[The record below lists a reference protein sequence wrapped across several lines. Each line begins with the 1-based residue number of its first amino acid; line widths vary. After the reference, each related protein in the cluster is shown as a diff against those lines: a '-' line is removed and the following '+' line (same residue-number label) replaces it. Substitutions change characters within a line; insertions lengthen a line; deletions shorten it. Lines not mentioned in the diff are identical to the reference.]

1 MKGLFMLRK
10 KQNQTQPQ
18 VSTTRAFT
26 PRWEYAPLALAA
38 IAALLLSLEYWL
50 QQSGHGGLCPTAGCA
65 VAGASVKYGEI
76 MFIGMGV
83 IFFWVLAAVLFLG
96 RLTDRAW
103 VWKLAAIVLTAGL
116 AFDGGILGFQRFGIQ
131 ETCIL
136 CYAVGAV
143 LLLILLTHG
152 WTRRSLA
159 TVVMGLAVWSAGFAS
174 QAMFV
179 FPERT
184 PELPQIVLITHA
196 TDQPDSAELYY
207 FFSLHCPFCTQ
218 VLASLA
224 KHQPQSGTWNLVP
237 LDSKPE
243 DQRKL
248 SALLEHP
255 QISDN
260 PFQAVL
266 AVEQAAAP
274 DMAISPRVTDA
285 THKAGVF
292 LRNSGYRGVPLLMVQ
307 ETPTRRIVLQG
318 RDPILNYLLEK
329 RIISFRLFF

>member
-1 MKGLFMLRK
+1 MPRK
-10 KQNQTQPQ
+10 MQPQ
-18 VSTTRAFT
+18 IPDTKTTVSIIRD
-26 PRWEYAPLALAA
+26 YAPLALTT

-65 VAGASVKYGEI
+65 VVGTFVKYGEI
-76 MFIGMGV
+76 TFIGMGL
-83 IFFWVLAAVLFLG
+83 IFFWILAGTIFLG
-96 RLTDRAW
+96 KRLDKPW
-103 VWKLAAIVLTAGL
+103 LWWLAAIMLTAGL

-131 ETCIL
+131 EACVL
-136 CYAVGAV
+136 CYAVGIA
-143 LLLILLTHG
+143 LFLILFSYG
-152 WTRRSLA
+152 WMRRSVA
-159 TVVMGLAVWSAGFAS
+159 VVVMGVAVWSAGFAS

-184 PELPQIVLITHA
+184 PELKQIVLTTHS
-196 TDQPDSAELYY
+196 TTQPNTAQIYY

-224 KHQPQSGTWNLVP
+224 THKPQSGTWHLVP
-237 LDSKPE
+237 LDTQPV

-248 SALLEHP
+248 SALLDHP

-260 PFQAVL
+260 PFQAIL
-266 AVEQAAAP
+266 AVEQAPAP
-274 DMAISPRVTDA
+274 DMAILPEVAEA
-285 THKAGVF
+285 TQKAGVF

-307 ETPTRRIVLQG
+307 ETPTRRIILQG

-329 RIISFRLFF
+329 RIIPFRMFF

>member
-1 MKGLFMLRK
+1 MRRK
-10 KQNQTQPQ
+10 PQPQ
-18 VSTTRAFT
+18 SHAPQTKTLALTR
-26 PRWEYAPLALAA
+26 EYAPLALAV

-50 QQSGHGGLCPTAGCA
+50 QHSGHGGLCPTAGCA
-65 VAGASVKYGEI
+65 VAGTFIKYGEI
-76 MFIGMGV
+76 VFIGLGA
-83 IFFWVLAAVLFLG
+83 IFFWVLAGALFLG
-96 RLTDRAW
+96 KLTDKAW
-103 VWKLAAIVLTAGL
+103 IWKIAAIVLTAGL

-159 TVVMGLAVWSAGFAS
+159 TVVMGVAVWSAGFAS
-174 QAMFV
+174 QSMFV

-184 PELPQIVLITHA
+184 PELPQIALATHA
-196 TDQPDSAELYY
+196 TDQPNSAELYY

-218 VLASLA
+218 VLSSLA
-224 KHQPQSGTWNLVP
+224 THQPQSGTWNLVP
-237 LDSKPE
+237 LDTKPA

-248 SALLEHP
+248 SAFLEHP

-260 PFQAVL
+260 PFQAIL
-266 AVEQAAAP
+266 SVEQAATP
-274 DMAISPRVTDA
+274 DMAISPRVADA

-292 LRNSGYRGVPLLMVQ
+292 LRNGGYRGVPLLLVQ
-307 ETPTRRIVLQG
+307 ESPTRRIILQG

-329 RIISFRLFF
+329 RIIPFRLFF